1 MKLGISMLVI
11 GLIFAGFGVF
21 LWDPGSSARYW
32 LEPYSEL
39 QDIAL
44 YMSIGKGLTVF
55 GGGLTIGGIVRMV
68 VKR

>member
-1 MKLGISMLVI
+1 MKLGISMLVV

-21 LWDPGSSARYW
+21 LWDPGSSVRYW

-55 GGGLTIGGIVRMV
+55 GGGLSIGGIVRMI

>member
-1 MKLGISMLVI
+1 MKLGISMLVV

-55 GGGLTIGGIVRMV
+55 GGGLTIGGIVRMI